1 LVGPLRPSTATQ
13 VYSRQV
19 DVLRQSS
26 RLGLDKLTYC
36 CALCGDADCQEDSM
50 DALDGEA
57 GGTFEH
63 FARAALNGIYADM
76 MVSGRDKPRMMMMND
91 AMKMGMSKT
100 GWRKLGLIT
109 Q

>member
-1 LVGPLRPSTATQ
+1 
-13 VYSRQV
+13 
-19 DVLRQSS
+19 
-26 RLGLDKLTYC
+26 
-36 CALCGDADCQEDSM
+36 
-50 DALDGEA
+50 
-57 GGTFEH
+57 
-63 FARAALNGIYADM
+63 LNGIYADM